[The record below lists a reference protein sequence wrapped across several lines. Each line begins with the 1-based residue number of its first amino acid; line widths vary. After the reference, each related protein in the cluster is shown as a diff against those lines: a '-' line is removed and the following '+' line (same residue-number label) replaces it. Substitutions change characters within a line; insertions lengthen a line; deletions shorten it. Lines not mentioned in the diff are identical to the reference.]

1 MEFVFVHI
9 LRFLKTAILGIFLFG
24 GNSSQLWLLFE
35 CERLVRQWMNESKVK
50 KNNNDKI
57 IDFFAKGKFLN
68 KNGFQLKLDD
78 DGKVFRF

>member
-1 MEFVFVHI
+1 
-9 LRFLKTAILGIFLFG
+9 
-24 GNSSQLWLLFE
+24 
-35 CERLVRQWMNESKVK
+35 MNESKVK